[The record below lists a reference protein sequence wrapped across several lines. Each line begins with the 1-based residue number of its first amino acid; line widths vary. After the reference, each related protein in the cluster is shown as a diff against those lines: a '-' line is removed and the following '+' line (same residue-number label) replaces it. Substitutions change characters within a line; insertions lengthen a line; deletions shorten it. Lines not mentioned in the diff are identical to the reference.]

1 MALRGYILKDINL
14 LTRVFIFKKSE
25 SKNLIYKISYE
36 GRGVKDINNSLKKE
50 GWIKVVSKNRWMFSC
65 NEKVKEEI
73 RLNPSREGILRRNKV
88 VKYSLFYISLF
99 YFGIYLPIWM
109 ILGFGSLGITLKLF
123 TEESVDSV
131 LNSISWIY
139 SEITLYPIVYISI
152 FFIVMYTVFKVN
164 KLDKG
169 IRNELGYNKEKF
181 GSSVEISNNIKKIKR
196 LKLAWSYAPDK
207 IEKWLEDMES
217 KGYNLY
223 KVNKIG
229 SMFYFTKGNTRKI
242 KYIADY
248 QNSTDESYYEIHKED
263 GWKLNFKSAGSVI
276 NWSIW
281 SKEYDD
287 IVPEIYTNNED
298 LLKYAKKTLII
309 NTITLLPAIIMFTSL
324 LCQDLYFVVN
334 GLYPMYHMLIKIVVI
349 IEFGVFYNSS
359 LRYYFRLKKKIV
371 QYDSYRQYKR

>member
-371 QYDSYRQYKR
+371 QYDSYR

>member
-1 MALRGYILKDINL
+1 MDLDH
-14 LTRVFIFKKSE
+14 
-25 SKNLIYKISYE
+25 
-36 GRGVKDINNSLKKE
+36 
-50 GWIKVVSKNRWMFSC
+50 W
-65 NEKVKEEI
+65 
-73 RLNPSREGILRRNKV
+73 
-88 VKYSLFYISLF
+88 
-99 YFGIYLPIWM
+99 
-109 ILGFGSLGITLKLF
+109 GITLKLF

-139 SEITLYPIVYISI
+139 SEITFYPIVYISI

-181 GSSVEISNNIKKIKR
+181 GSNVEISNDIKKIKR

-229 SMFYFTKGNTRKI
+229 SMFYFTKGNPRKI

-248 QNSTDESYYEIHKED
+248 QNSTDESYYEIHKQD

-298 LLKYAKKTLII
+298 LLKYAKKILII
-309 NTITLLPAIIMFTSL
+309 NTITFLPAIIMSTSL
-324 LCQDLYFVVN
+324 LCQDIYFVVN

-371 QYDSYRQYKR
+371 QYDSCR